1 MSATVS
7 IGDFSLMTHLSI
19 KTLRYYHEVG
29 LLEPAEVD
37 PDTGYR
43 HYGVEQLPTA
53 QIIQRF
59 RDLDMP
65 IDEVKAVLA
74 APDIAT
80 RNALI
85 ATHLGRLEG
94 ELEQTRQ
101 AVQSLRNLLAP
112 APAPIAVEHRTIP
125 ATPAAGIQHVVDWSE
140 LLIWFH
146 GALGELYATIGA
158 QGAQPSGPSGGL
170 FSRELFNDERG
181 SVTIFT
187 PIAGKIRT
195 VGRVAPLV
203 VPAAEVAVTV
213 HEGSLANL
221 TDTYGALGVYVA
233 THALGVVGPVREY
246 YLVDARTTS
255 DATQWRTQLAWPIF
269 QTAKPP
275 AG

>member
-1 MSATVS
+1 
-7 IGDFSLMTHLSI
+7 
-19 KTLRYYHEVG
+19 VG

-59 RDLDMP
+59 RDLEMP
-65 IDEVKAVLA
+65 IDAVKAVLA

-101 AVQSLRNLLAP
+101 AVQSLRTLLEP
-112 APAPIAVEHRTIP
+112 AHTPIAVEYRTIP
-125 ATPAAGIQHVVDWSE
+125 ATPAVGIQHVVDRSDLVVW
-140 LLIWFH
+140 LQ
-146 GALGELYATIGA
+146 GALGELYATIAA
-158 QGAQPSGPSGGL
+158 QGLQPSGPSGGL
-170 FSRELFNDERG
+170 FASELFHYERG
-181 SVTIFT
+181 EVTMFI
-187 PIAGKIRT
+187 PLAGTMPTI
-195 VGRVAPLV
+195 GRVAPLV

-213 HEGSLANL
+213 HEGSFTNL
-221 TDTYGALGVYVA
+221 DDTYGALGVYVA
-233 THALGVVGPVREY
+233 MHALGVVGPVREY
-246 YLVDARTTS
+246 YLVDARATS

-269 QTAKPP
+269 QTATPRS
-275 AG
+275 G